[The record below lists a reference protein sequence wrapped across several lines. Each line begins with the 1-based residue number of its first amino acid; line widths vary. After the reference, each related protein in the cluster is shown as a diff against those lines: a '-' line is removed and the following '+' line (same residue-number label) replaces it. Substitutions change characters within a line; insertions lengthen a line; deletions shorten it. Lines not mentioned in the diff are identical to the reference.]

1 MKQLRGCEGL
11 MRLALGGLLLMA
23 LVFGTTGASAL
34 AESKNEYYRLL
45 LRKKPATV
53 EDVVRAC
60 ARYKGYEATSDMKAE
75 LTFLY
80 NQGIKFRP
88 DIETMKAVPLTKGN
102 GVHILLAAMG
112 YKGGLMYR
120 LFPSSQRFAL
130 REAIYMK
137 MVPDNSTV
145 DEVMSGGDLLTLLAK
160 VVEETDKQKKAD
172 TSDGG
177 K

>member
-1 MKQLRGCEGL
+1 MAIMGWARP
-11 MRLALGGLLLMA
+11 MRRITGVIALLAVVLNA
-23 LVFGTTGASAL
+23 TGASAL
-34 AESKNEYYRLL
+34 AESKNEYYRVL

-60 ARYKGYEATSDMKAE
+60 ARYKGYEATSDMKSE

-88 DIETMKAVPLTKGN
+88 DIESMKDSPLTKGN
-102 GVHILLAAMG
+102 AVHILLGAMG

-130 REAIYMK
+130 REAIFMN
-137 MVPDNSTV
+137 MVQGSSTV
-145 DEVMSGGDLLTLLAK
+145 DEIMSGGDLLTLLAK
-160 VVEETDKQKKAD
+160 VAEETDNQKKGD
-172 TSDGG
+172 EGS

>member
-1 MKQLRGCEGL
+1 MIMLRGWSAW
-11 MRLALGGLLLMA
+11 MRHLIGVCVMLA
-23 LVFGTTGASAL
+23 LVFATSGASAL
-34 AESKNEYYRLL
+34 AESKNEYFRIL

-53 EDVVRAC
+53 EDAVRAC
-60 ARYKGYEATSDMKAE
+60 ARYKGYEATTNIQAE
-75 LTFLY
+75 LTYLY

-88 DIETMKAVPLTKGN
+88 DIEKMKDQPLTKGN
-102 GVHILLAAMG
+102 AVHILLSAMS
-112 YKGGLMYR
+112 YKGGFMYR
-120 LFPSSQRFAL
+120 MFPGSQRFAL

-160 VVEETDKQKKAD
+160 VVEETDKQKKGAVEG
-172 TSDGG
+172 T

>member
-1 MKQLRGCEGL
+1 MMLKGWVASRKV
-11 MRLALGGLLLMA
+11 LGGLMLIALLFA
-23 LVFGTTGASAL
+23 TTGASAL
-34 AESKNEYYRLL
+34 AESKNEYYRVL

-60 ARYKGYEATSDMKAE
+60 ARYKGYEANSDMRAE

-88 DIETMKAVPLTKGN
+88 DIEQIKNQPLTKGN
-102 GVHILLAAMG
+102 AVHMLLDAMT
-112 YKGGLMYR
+112 YKGGFMYR

-130 REAIYMK
+130 REAVYMK

-145 DEVMSGGDLLTLLAK
+145 DEVMNGGDLLTLLAK
-160 VVEETDKQKKAD
+160 VVEETDKQKK
-172 TSDGG
+172 TGETG

>member
-1 MKQLRGCEGL
+1 MKRLRGWHEL
-11 MRLALGGLLLMA
+11 MHLALGGLV
-23 LVFGTTGASAL
+23 LVLFLFGTTGASAL
-34 AESKNEYYRLL
+34 AESKNEYYRIL

-60 ARYKGYEATSDMKAE
+60 ARYKGYEAQSDMKAE

-88 DIETMKAVPLTKGN
+88 DIEQMKDVPLTKGN
-102 GVHILLAAMG
+102 GVHILLGAMG
-112 YKGGLMYR
+112 YRGGLMYR

-130 REAIYMK
+130 REAVYMK
-137 MVPDNSTV
+137 MLPDNSTV
-145 DEVMSGGDLLTLLAK
+145 DEIMSGGDLLTLLAK
-160 VVEETDKQKKAD
+160 VVEETDKQKKA
-172 TSDGG
+172 TTEG